1 MGGGKLLLTPHVK
14 YSNIKMIFQP
24 FPEIETD
31 RLLLRKIKV
40 SDVNEVLFLRSNET
54 VNEFIIRPENRKTK
68 NQADALE
75 FIEMIISE
83 IEENKSISWEITVKN
98 NPKMIGSICLWN
110 FSNNLKTAE
119 VGYSLYPEFQ
129 NKGIMSEALKSVI
142 DYGFNELK
150 LDKIEAFTHSKNE
163 PSKKLLEKNGLQIN
177 HNRKDENNSFNTIF
191 EIEKQT
197 GL

>member
-177 HNRKDENNSFNTIF
+177 HNRKDVNNSFNIIF

>member
-1 MGGGKLLLTPHVK
+1 
-14 YSNIKMIFQP
+14 
-24 FPEIETD
+24 
-31 RLLLRKIKV
+31 
-40 SDVNEVLFLRSNET
+40 
-54 VNEFIIRPENRKTK
+54 
-68 NQADALE
+68 
-75 FIEMIISE
+75 
-83 IEENKSISWEITVKN
+83 
-98 NPKMIGSICLWN
+98 MIGSICLWN